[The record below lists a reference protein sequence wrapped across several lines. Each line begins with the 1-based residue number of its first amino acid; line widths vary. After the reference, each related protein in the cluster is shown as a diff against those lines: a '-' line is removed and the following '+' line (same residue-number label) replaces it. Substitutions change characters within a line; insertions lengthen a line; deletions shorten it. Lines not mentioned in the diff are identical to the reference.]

1 MAITWPWHVTPAED
15 GILMWWAAEWLWF
28 YLDDNL
34 VRRWAV
40 PNHEQLGKALGMN
53 LPFTETMSVG
63 IESPALQAL
72 QRQYVP
78 LQRFGFLVLVFSG
91 LAYVTDPNAHASTK
105 RVAWATL
112 PHPPIIL
119 TAYQLII
126 AYPQSYPVFL
136 VYQIV
141 LAYLLYLFSLNMFE
155 RVFGFPQTCAV
166 AVEAVVGR
174 IAILVILVVSCL
186 VLGDALG
193 MRHVGRFNC

>member
-1 MAITWPWHVTPAED
+1 MNSFVKLWEWTCLSRKQCQSALNLLRFKRFNDKSNWK
-15 GILMWWAAEWLWF
+15 ILKVIFQMIS
-28 YLDDNL
+28 
-34 VRRWAV
+34 VAV
-40 PNHEQLGKALGMN
+40 FQ
-53 LPFTETMSVG
+53 F
-63 IESPALQAL
+63 
-72 QRQYVP
+72 VP

-119 TAYQLII
+119 TAYQFII

-141 LAYLLYLFSLNMFE
+141 LAYLLYSFSLNMFE

-186 VLGDALG
+186 VLGDAVG